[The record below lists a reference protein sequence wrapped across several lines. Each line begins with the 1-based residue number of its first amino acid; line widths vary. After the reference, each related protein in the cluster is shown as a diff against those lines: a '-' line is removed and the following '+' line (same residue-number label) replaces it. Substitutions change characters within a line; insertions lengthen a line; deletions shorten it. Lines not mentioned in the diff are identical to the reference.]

1 MTGPGPAGS
10 SRPSQS
16 DSSACSASFPI
27 RTGGLDQIAVNRAG
41 SAASPGGRQR
51 TLARPAARAL
61 RAHSPSARS
70 LTSTAHTAAP
80 GDLAAS
86 TQATGP

>member
-1 MTGPGPAGS
+1 M
-10 SRPSQS
+10 
-16 DSSACSASFPI
+16 
-27 RTGGLDQIAVNRAG
+27 RTGGLDQIAVNLAG
-41 SAASPGGRQR
+41 SDASPGGRQR
-51 TLARPAARAL
+51 TLPGPAVAAF
-61 RAHSPSARS
+61 RAHSSRARS

>member
-1 MTGPGPAGS
+1 M
-10 SRPSQS
+10 
-16 DSSACSASFPI
+16 
-27 RTGGLDQIAVNRAG
+27 RTGGLDQIAMNRSG
-41 SAASPGGRQR
+41 SEVSPGIRQR
-51 TLARPAARAL
+51 TLARPAVRAF
-61 RAHSPSARS
+61 RAHSSRARS